1 MTFIGPYGKFE
12 MILGWMIFAA
22 ICMRNSGRKALF
34 PLRAVLSMMVCL
46 FMTMVFDAFDTS
58 IVFYYLL
65 LIIFFVCLRLCFRN
79 TIWQALLVTGIAYAM
94 QFIMYSVWLILS
106 TYLIPGFAFLEYNF
120 WAYCFYFIVLA
131 IMIAAAWGVTRGFKR
146 FAELEEFNPPVVV
159 IFLVIIFVAGFL
171 CNQINNFENWDTII
185 LARVLSA
192 IVCALGIWIAIDIL
206 VNQKIK
212 MESAMQQYM
221 IERQK
226 EEFELRKETIND
238 LNIKCHDLKYQIREI
253 YNRIGKNDTS
263 GLEEIE
269 DRIMAFQS
277 SYQTGNEALNVVLSE
292 KARMSS
298 EKGIS
303 FNFMGN
309 GELISFMSDMD
320 IYRLFNN
327 AIDNAIEASEKIEK
341 EKRIIG
347 VIIGFAGPFISV
359 RFENYYNGQLEL
371 SNDMPLTSK
380 ENKQNHGFGVKSIK
394 SIADNYGAQFAIEHD
409 DEVFALTLLFP
420 TL

>member
-1 MTFIGPYGKFE
+1 MTFIGPYGKLE
-12 MILGWMIFAA
+12 MMLSWMIFAA
-22 ICMRNSGRKALF
+22 TCMRNSGRKSFFL
-34 PLRAVLSMMVCL
+34 LRVVLSVMACL
-46 FMTMVFDAFDTS
+46 FMTMVFDTFDTS
-58 IVFYYLL
+58 VVFYYLL
-65 LIIFFVCLRLCFRN
+65 LIIFFACLQFCFQN

-94 QFIMYSVWLILS
+94 QYLMYSIWLILS
-106 TYLIPGFAFLEYNF
+106 TYLVPNFVFLEYNI
-120 WAYCFYFIVLA
+120 WAYCLYFIVLA
-131 IMIAAAWGVTRGFKR
+131 IMIVAAWSITKGFKR
-146 FAELEEFNPPVVV
+146 FAELENFYPPVVV

-212 MESAMQQYM
+212 MESAMQQYI

-253 YNRIGKNDTS
+253 YNRIGKHDTS

-269 DRIMAFQS
+269 DCIMAFQS

-292 KARMSS
+292 KSRMCG

-303 FNFMGN
+303 FNFMGS
-309 GELISFMSDMD
+309 GKLISFMSDMD

-359 RFENYYNGQLEL
+359 RFENYYNGQLEFF
-371 SNDMPLTSK
+371 NDMPLTSK
-380 ENKQNHGFGVKSIK
+380 ENKQSHGFGVKSIK
-394 SIADNYGAQFAIEHD
+394 SIVDSYGAQFSIEHD
-409 DEVFALTLLFP
+409 EEAFALILLFP
-420 TL
+420 AP